1 MFIKFSDVK
10 EKKTIPNLNH
20 VLFLLIVSNAYS
32 YGSFCNAGCFFTINL
47 FIPDVYVPVSVF
59 QILAT

>member
-32 YGSFCNAGCFFTINL
+32 YGSFCNAGCFL
-47 FIPDVYVPVSVF
+47 
-59 QILAT
+59 Q